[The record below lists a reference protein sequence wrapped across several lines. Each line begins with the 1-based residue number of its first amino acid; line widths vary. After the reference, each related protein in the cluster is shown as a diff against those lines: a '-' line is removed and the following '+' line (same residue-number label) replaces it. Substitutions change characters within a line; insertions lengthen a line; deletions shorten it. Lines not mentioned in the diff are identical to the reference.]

1 MKIKDALSAFGVI
14 DRNMDA
20 HHFWQLNCTHCN
32 KTQFAACNVTADQ
45 VVDFDKSVSYGP
57 LWVLC
62 PCGALFNGWIHSV
75 KSLLESDD
83 ELMHVGF
90 AGKPEDVVRFLGEWQ
105 QGISKVDQSI
115 AAWMESQEMGSEK
128 IAPDAL
134 RASLGE
140 PESKEAVHLEKN
152 RLLQAPKLQM
162 PTDCLTGLCGHLT
175 KVYARVSLAGGGSY
189 VQPLDEIHQ
198 AIDGELYDADP
209 GTKLTIELIEMNEC
223 TYLVTPDFQGH

>member
-1 MKIKDALSAFGVI
+1 MKIKDGPFFQFDCS
-14 DRNMDA
+14 
-20 HHFWQLNCTHCN
+20 NCYT
-32 KTQFAACNVTADQ
+32 TDFFASNVPADQ
-45 VVDFDKSVSYGP
+45 MTELKRPMCNSCGFP
-57 LWVLC
+57 L
-62 PCGALFNGWIHSV
+62 
-75 KSLLESDD
+75 SLSKTSQITESS
-83 ELMHVGF
+83 L
-90 AGKPEDVVRFLGEWQ
+90 KLLLQ
-105 QGISKVDQSI
+105 
-115 AAWMESQEMGSEK
+115 GSEK

-140 PESKEAVHLEKN
+140 PERKDAVQLEKN

-162 PTDCLTGLCGHLT
+162 PTDCLTGLCGHMAS